1 MMRYI
6 MTIFWAVAISTV
18 VSYVLTSMAGEPF
31 VFTDALI
38 LAGVFA
44 VAAIVLA
51 EVILPEKKE
60 Q

>member
-1 MMRYI
+1 MRYI

-18 VSYVLTSMAGEPF
+18 VSYVLTSMAGSPF
-31 VFTDALI
+31 VFTDTLI
-38 LAGVFA
+38 LAGIFA

-51 EVILPEKKE
+51 EVVLPKRKE